1 MIIEAD
7 NSLNSLRNRRSK
19 SAQVGVRPAY
29 VFPFAISKGGAHAH
43 APPPT
48 VRHCYTPASITHTR
62 FRRTLFNVRAAFQS
76 I

>member
-19 SAQVGVRPAY
+19 SAQAGVRSAY
-29 VFPFAISKGGAHAH
+29 VFPLAIPKGDAHAH

-48 VRHCYTPASITHTR
+48 VRHWLPPSKSDAINAGVALSKYLAS
-62 FRRTLFNVRAAFQS
+62 F
-76 I
+76 

>member
-19 SAQVGVRPAY
+19 SAQAGVRPAY

-48 VRHCYTPASITHTR
+48 VRHC
-62 FRRTLFNVRAAFQS
+62 LDVRLS
-76 I
+76 KVRVGWNSYVRLW